1 MGVNMDELLQGVTMV
16 VNFCALVGEPICK
29 KFPKDAVEINLDSNL
44 ELVRA
49 CERNGVKRYVFS
61 STCSNYG
68 TQDGLLPETAELQP
82 ISIYA
87 DTKVKSEKYLMDEL
101 PGLPCSILRFST
113 AYGLAARVRFDQLLH
128 EFIRDAWTEKEI
140 KIFGADGW
148 RPLCHVDDLA
158 RAVVTVFEQTA
169 SLPHK
174 DVYNIGSNDQNVT
187 KRMIGEMVAKRLG
200 NKLDIVGNK
209 VKVDPRS
216 YRVDFSKFEK
226 ATGFRALLRPQ
237 DAINDIAVGLES
249 GAINDKVL
257 FEAVNVPVNESVQ
270 EIAKAELRKLEGNA
284 KL

>member
-1 MGVNMDELLQGVTMV
+1 V

-29 KFPKDAVEINLDSNL
+29 KFPKDAVGINLDANL
-44 ELVRA
+44 ALARA
-49 CERNGVKRYVFS
+49 AERNGIKRYIFS

-68 TQDGLLPETAELQP
+68 TQEGLLTETADLQP

-87 DTKVKSEKYLMDEL
+87 DTKVKSEHYLLKEVPQL
-101 PGLPCSILRFST
+101 PAIVLRYAT
-113 AYGLAARVRFDQLLH
+113 AYGLAARVRFDLLVH
-128 EFIRDAWTEKEI
+128 EFMRDAWVDKEI

-158 RAVVTVFEQTA
+158 RAAVTVFEQTA

-174 DVYNIGSNDQNVT
+174 DVYNVGSNDQNVT
-187 KRMIGEMVAKRLG
+187 KRMIGELVAERLG
-200 NKLDIVGNK
+200 CKLDIVGNK

-237 DAINDIAVGLES
+237 DAINDIATGLES
-249 GAINDKVL
+249 GAIDKKTL
-257 FEAVNVPVNESVQ
+257 YEAVNVPVSESVQ
-270 EIAKAELRKLEGNA
+270 EIAKAALRKLDG
-284 KL
+284 KSSL